1 MRKSRLLLSTAAFV
15 LAAATSAQAGTLYI
29 SNMQYEGAPNPSQ
42 ARGTGFLILDDAQ
55 ASATVYATHDIA
67 TRGTS
72 PLTLGHIHRAPAG
85 VNGPVI
91 FGFTPVPPVSP
102 VGPLVWAI
110 PQAELVN
117 LNNAGLYMQFHTQLN
132 PAGEIR
138 GQIVRAMFAP
148 AATTDTQMLVANAL
162 DVSAGRNTDLDQVL
176 MGRFASTVT
185 TATRTQSLDDLSG
198 RTLYSAGR
206 QAVEAMAGFQDSLF
220 EHAEDIA
227 GSGKEGFGGFVGG
240 GMIFGTRETDSAT
253 AGAKISRPY
262 VMAGFDYG
270 MGGGANVGLSVGY
283 ADGKDE
289 FRNAIGETSVKTTSV
304 QAHFSG
310 GNENVVFAAA
320 VGYGWVNAD
329 STRSIASLGRTAT
342 GAQDGKVLSAGAK
355 VSVPLKLDGDSI
367 IAPYGLIDY
376 QVAKMDAYT
385 ETGASSV
392 SLMVSEHKEKSSAA
406 ELGAAFEVPM
416 GAGDD
421 VHVRLLAGY
430 RYLLEDGKD
439 TIETRFVGS
448 AATFNTLVR
457 SPGINGVRVGAN
469 LGAKVSDNMFISA
482 GYNGTISGRTKLHA
496 LEARLTLKM

>member
-1 MRKSRLLLSTAAFV
+1 MRKSRLLLSTAVAV
-15 LAAATSAQAGTLYI
+15 LTATGAQAGTLYI

-42 ARGTGFLILDDAQ
+42 ARGTGFLVLDDAQ
-55 ASATVYATHDIA
+55 AGATVYAAHDIA

-72 PLTLGHIHRAPAG
+72 PLTLGHIHRGPAG

-91 FGFTPVPPVSP
+91 FGFTPVPPASP

-110 PQAELVN
+110 PQAELAN

-138 GQIVRAMFAP
+138 GQIVRATFAP
-148 AATTDTQMLVANAL
+148 AATTDTQMLVASAL

-185 TATRTQSLDDLSG
+185 AAARTQSLDDLSG
-198 RTLYSAGR
+198 RTLYAAGR
-206 QAVEAMAGFQDSLF
+206 QAVESMQGFQDSLF
-220 EHAEDIA
+220 EHAQDVA
-227 GSGKEGFGGFVGG
+227 GTGPEGFGGFVGG
-240 GMIFGTRETDSAT
+240 GMVFGTRETDSAT
-253 AGAKISRPY
+253 AGAKVSRPY
-262 VMAGFDYG
+262 VIAGFDYG
-270 MGGGANVGLSVGY
+270 MGGGASVGLSVGY

-289 FRNAIGETSVKTTSV
+289 FRNALGETNVKTTSL
-304 QAHFSG
+304 QAHVSG
-310 GNENVVFAAA
+310 GNESVVFAAV
-320 VGYGWVNAD
+320 VGYGWVDAD
-329 STRSIASLGRTAT
+329 STRAITSLARTAT
-342 GAQDGKVLSAGAK
+342 GAQDGKVMSMGAK
-355 VSVPLKLDGDSI
+355 ASAPLKLDGDST

-385 ETGASSV
+385 ETGANSV
-392 SLMVSEHKEKSSAA
+392 SLMVGEHKEKSAAA

-457 SPGINGVRVGAN
+457 SSGINGVRVGAN
-469 LGAKVSDNMFISA
+469 LGAKVGDNMFISA
-482 GYNGTISGRTKLHA
+482 GYNGTISSRTKLHA

>member
-1 MRKSRLLLSTAAFV
+1 MRKSRLFLSTA
-15 LAAATSAQAGTLYI
+15 LAVMAATGAQAGTLYI

-55 ASATVYATHDIA
+55 ANATVYATHDIA

-72 PLTLGHIHRAPAG
+72 PLTLGHIHRGPAG

-162 DVSAGRNTDLDQVL
+162 DASAGRNADLDQVL

-185 TATRTQSLDDLSG
+185 TAARTQALDDLSG

-206 QAVEAMAGFQDSLF
+206 QAVESMQGFQDSLF
-220 EHAEDIA
+220 EHAEDLA
-227 GSGKEGFGGFVGG
+227 GTGHEGFGGFVGG
-240 GMIFGTRETDSAT
+240 GMVFGTRATDSAT

-262 VMAGFDYG
+262 VIAGFDYG
-270 MGGGANVGLSVGY
+270 MGGANVGLAVGY

-289 FRNAIGETSVKTTSV
+289 FRNALGETNVQTTAV
-304 QAHFSG
+304 QAHISG
-310 GNENVVFAAA
+310 GENVVFSAA
-320 VGYGWVNAD
+320 VGYGWVDAD
-329 STRSIASLGRTAT
+329 STRAITSLGRTAT
-342 GAQDGKVLSAGAK
+342 GAQDGRAMSIGAK
-355 VSVPLKLDGDSI
+355 VSVPLKLDGDST

-376 QVAKMDAYT
+376 QTAKMDAYT
-385 ETGASSV
+385 ETGANSV
-392 SLMVSEHKEKSSAA
+392 SLMVGAHKEKSSAA

-416 GAGDD
+416 GAGGDT
-421 VHVRLLAGY
+421 HIRLLAGY

-448 AATFNTLVR
+448 AAAFNTLVR

-469 LGAKVSDNMFISA
+469 LAAKVSDNMFISA
-482 GYNGTISGRTKLHA
+482 GYNGTISSRTKLHA

>member
-1 MRKSRLLLSTAAFV
+1 MRKSKLLLSTALAV
-15 LAAATSAQAGTLYI
+15 LAATSAQAGTLYI
-29 SNMQYEGAPNPSQ
+29 SNMQYEGAPNPSA

-55 ASATVYATHDIA
+55 TTATVYATHDIA

-72 PLTLGHIHRAPAG
+72 PLTLGHIHRGPAG
-85 VNGPVI
+85 TNGPVV

-102 VGPLVWAI
+102 VGPLTWTI
-110 PQAELVN
+110 PNAELVN

-138 GQIVRAMFAP
+138 GQILRASFAP
-148 AATTDTQMLVANAL
+148 AATTDTQMLVASAL
-162 DVSAGRNTDLDQVL
+162 DVSAGRNSDLDQVL

-185 TATRTQSLDDLSG
+185 TAVRTQTLDDLSG

-220 EHAEDIA
+220 EHAEDMA
-227 GSGKEGFGGFVGG
+227 GKSHEGFGGFVGG
-240 GMIFGTRETDSAT
+240 GMIFGKRDTDTAT
-253 AGAKISRPY
+253 AGAKTSRPY
-262 VMAGFDYG
+262 IIAGFDYG
-270 MGGGANVGLSVGY
+270 MGGKANVGLSVGY

-289 FRNAIGETSVKTTSV
+289 FRNDLGETDVKTTAV

-310 GNENVVFAAA
+310 GEQVLFSAAL
-320 VGYGWVNAD
+320 GYGWVSAD
-329 STRSIASLGRTAT
+329 TSRAITSLARTAT
-342 GAQDGKVLSAGAK
+342 GTHDGKVMSMGAK
-355 VSVPLKLDGDSI
+355 VSMPLKLDGDST

-376 QVAKMDAYT
+376 QSAKMDGYT
-385 ETGASSV
+385 ETGANSV
-392 SLMVSEHKEKSSAA
+392 GLVVGEHKEKSSAA

-416 GAGDD
+416 GAGDAA
-421 VHVRLLAGY
+421 HVRLLAGY

-439 TIETRFVGS
+439 TLETRFVGS

-469 LGAKVSDNMFISA
+469 LSAKMSDNMSFSA
-482 GYNGTISGRTKLHA
+482 GYNGTISSRTKLHA